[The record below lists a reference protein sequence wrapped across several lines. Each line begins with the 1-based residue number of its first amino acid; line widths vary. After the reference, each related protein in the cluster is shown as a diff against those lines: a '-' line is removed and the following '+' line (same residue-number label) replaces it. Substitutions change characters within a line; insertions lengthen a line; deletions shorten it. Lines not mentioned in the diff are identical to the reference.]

1 MGLFARIFGKTKQ
14 AKLPEIEPI
23 EYQGFLIYPE
33 PMAENGQFRVAGR
46 ITRELQGELKTHR
59 FIRSDLVASK
69 ADAEELMLKKA
80 QLFIDQMSGQIFSY

>member
-1 MGLFARIFGKTKQ
+1 MGLFARIFGKMKQ
-14 AKLPEIEPI
+14 AELPEIEPI

-46 ITRELQGELKTHR
+46 ITQELQGELKTHR

-80 QLFIDQMSGQIFSY
+80 QLFIDQMSGQIFS

>member
-1 MGLFARIFGKTKQ
+1 MGLFARIFGKTKPAGLAQ
-14 AKLPEIEPI
+14 IEPM

-46 ITRELQGELKTHR
+46 ITQELQGELKTHR
-59 FIRSDLVASK
+59 FIRSDLVVSK

-80 QLFIDQMSGQIFSY
+80 QLFIDQMSGQIFS